1 MNTRCPFVFVI
12 AFVAVLSCAWII
24 TVNAEEQ
31 TPIVPLPI
39 NLTVPNSLRPVL
51 ERMIRRSPTF
61 RHQIEMLA
69 RRPGVRVNV
78 SYGGIRDGRGYH
90 ALSTVR
96 RHQWGAMVVQT
107 TLYVP
112 SDVVEVMA
120 HEMEHICE
128 QIEGVDLRAL
138 AAARNAGVISFSGHY
153 ETMRAIRVGQQV
165 AREVRGDIDESRL
178 RLTKTY

>member
-1 MNTRCPFVFVI
+1 MNTRRPLIVVTVFVAI
-12 AFVAVLSCAWII
+12 LSCAWIES
-24 TVNAEEQ
+24 VRAEEEP
-31 TPIVPLPI
+31 PIVLLPA

-51 ERMIRRSPTF
+51 EKMIQRSPKF
-61 RHQIEMLA
+61 RQQIETLA

-78 SYGGIRDGRGYH
+78 SYGGLRGERRYH

-112 SDVVEVMA
+112 SDIVEVMA

-128 QIEGVDLRAL
+128 QIEGVDLRRL
-138 AAARNAGVISFSGHY
+138 AAAKSEGILTFSGHY

-165 AREVRGDIDESRL
+165 AREVTGDIEDSRV